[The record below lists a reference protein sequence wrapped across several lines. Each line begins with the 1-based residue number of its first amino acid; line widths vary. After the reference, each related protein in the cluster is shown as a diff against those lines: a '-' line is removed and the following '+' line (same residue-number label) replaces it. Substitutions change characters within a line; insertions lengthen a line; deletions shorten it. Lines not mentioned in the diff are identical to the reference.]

1 MDKDYRDHAKLYGPP
16 PDYDER
22 RGVVYGP
29 PPIDRKVGNSMSEM
43 QEDVY
48 GPPVEQKVKMQPTVY
63 GPPPVPR
70 RKGCMAGLITVIIA
84 AVAAIIF
91 FFTGKKANST
101 PNVYSSSK
109 DSIENTD
116 SMRPCVYGPPSI
128 DDIEDN

>member
-1 MDKDYRDHAKLYGPP
+1 
-16 PDYDER
+16 
-22 RGVVYGP
+22 
-29 PPIDRKVGNSMSEM
+29 MSEM